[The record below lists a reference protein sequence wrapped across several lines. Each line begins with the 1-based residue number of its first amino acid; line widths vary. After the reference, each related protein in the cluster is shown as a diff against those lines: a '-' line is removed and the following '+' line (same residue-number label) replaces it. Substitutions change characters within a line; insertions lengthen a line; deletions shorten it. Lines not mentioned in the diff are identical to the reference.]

1 MSNKYLVVD
10 TAVLLHYKSID
21 QIDWS
26 NISGCKTPTI
36 YVPLVVIEELDKH
49 KDQHRLRKMRERA
62 RKALAL
68 IDKII
73 GESFSGQLGKNVQ
86 NVQLVVGSEDPKINW
101 EALNLDKNKPD
112 HRVIASALSMASDS
126 NQVAVVQRDY
136 GMKLTLRRLKL
147 QSVELPADLQ
157 LEDALDESDRE
168 LKELRRENE
177 RLKSQFPKLCLE
189 SGEESNRGLIV
200 VGPELL
206 SYSTTEQEE
215 ILERLREEY
224 PLMEMRNIR
233 SGPSSSALISMGLA
247 ITDKQRESYND
258 KLSTF
263 YEEYLNWLVKT
274 RDLKNKKSLLMPI
287 ELWIFN
293 SGSCPAQDVDVEIL
307 FPNCV
312 SVLLGENT
320 LELPPEPKPPEQP
333 KPNSLNMS
341 IPSLPPDFRIN
352 PVVSNFSSLKD
363 IISSPPEA
371 SIYEDERGTCVA
383 MHWDSIKHGYRHQIL
398 PKPHVQFESY
408 ESLRGFQLEY
418 LISAANL
425 PSASEGTFDVE
436 LKIKQPE

>member
-1 MSNKYLVVD
+1 MNPFYYRVLRDYTIKL
-10 TAVLLHYKSID
+10 TA
-21 QIDWS
+21 
-26 NISGCKTPTI
+26 
-36 YVPLVVIEELDKH
+36 
-49 KDQHRLRKMRERA
+49 RR
-62 RKALAL
+62 
-68 IDKII
+68 
-73 GESFSGQLGKNVQ
+73 
-86 NVQLVVGSEDPKINW
+86 
-101 EALNLDKNKPD
+101 LNLPS
-112 HRVIASALSMASDS
+112 I
-126 NQVAVVQRDY
+126 
-136 GMKLTLRRLKL
+136 
-147 QSVELPADLQ
+147 ELPAELQ

-168 LKELRRENE
+168 IKELRLENE

-189 SGEESNRGLIV
+189 SGEKSNRGLIV

-233 SGPSSSALISMGLA
+233 GGPSSSALAFMGIE
-247 ITDKQRESYND
+247 ITDKQRKYYND
-258 KLSTF
+258 NLRTF
-263 YEEYLNWLVKT
+263 YREYLDWLTKT
-274 RDLKNKKSLLMPI
+274 REIKNKRSLLMTL
-287 ELWIFN
+287 ELWVYN
-293 SGSCPAQDVDVEIL
+293 SGSCPAQDVDVEVC
-307 FPNCV
+307 FPDYV

-320 LELPPEPKPPEQP
+320 LDLPPEPKPPEQP

-341 IPSLPPDFRIN
+341 IPSLTPDFRIN

-425 PSASEGTFDVE
+425 PSTSEGKFDVDV
-436 LKIKQPE
+436 KIKQPE